1 MNHLDTFSET
11 AAAPAPA
18 IRNRTDRPKS
28 SRAITKHFVL
38 DTNVLLHDPSCIN
51 RFDDN
56 HVWIPVDVLSELDR
70 FKNEQTERGAN
81 ARAAHRFLTQVF
93 NRPNVSVLDGAPT
106 PGGGTVRL
114 AAFDVTHTSRAG
126 ALKHLYR
133 LFPES
138 DRVDHRILAHTLRV
152 QEKFEAPAFLITKDL
167 NLHLKALAVG
177 ITCQDYQNDK
187 VPPEDLADK
196 GLSELEVDPH
206 ELQRFAS
213 SGQLEVEPARI
224 ARFGTNDY
232 VLLRAGQRKTIP
244 ARLFHDRI
252 FRRLNVPGAM
262 HIPRGV
268 DLRPANL
275 GQQCFIDA
283 MLDPE
288 ISLVTCFGHAGT
300 GKTLVAVAAGL
311 HQVFTK
317 TFTGLTVSRPVVAMG
332 ETLGFLPGSLEE
344 KMHPWLQPIY
354 DAFEILMPPNA
365 AAASGKGR
373 KSNASEQGS
382 SPGARKPHEALIDQG
397 LVEIE
402 ALAYIRGR
410 SIPNRFFILDE
421 AQQLTPREAKTIVT
435 RMSKGSKLVMVG
447 DPSQIDNPYVDS
459 RSNGLVFVR
468 NRMKGQAVAAH
479 VSLYKGERSELAEL
493 GAELL

>member
-1 MNHLDTFSET
+1 MNHLDSF
-11 AAAPAPA
+11 ADAAPVTRPRSRPA
-18 IRNRTDRPKS
+18 TGGRSRP
-28 SRAITKHFVL
+28 KHFVL
-38 DTNVLLHDPSCIN
+38 DTNVLLHDPGCVD
-51 RFDDN
+51 RFGDN

-70 FKNEQTERGAN
+70 FKNEQSDRGAN
-81 ARAAHRFLTQVF
+81 ARAVHRLLTNIF
-93 NRPNVSVLDGAPT
+93 RPESVSVLEGAPT
-106 PGGGTVRL
+106 VGGGTIRL
-114 AAFDVTHTSRAG
+114 AAFDVSSG
-126 ALKHLYR
+126 AKTGAIKHLYR

-138 DRVDHRILAHTLRV
+138 DRVDHRILAHAIRV
-152 QEKFEAPAFLITKDL
+152 REKFDEPVILITKDL

-177 ITCQDYQNDK
+177 ITCEDYQNDK
-187 VPPEDLADK
+187 VPVEDLH
-196 GLSELEVDPH
+196 GQSLMELEVDAH

-213 SGQLEVEPARI
+213 SGELEVAPERMAQ
-224 ARFGTNDY
+224 FTTNDY

-244 ARLFHDRI
+244 ARVYHDRI
-252 FRRLNVPGAM
+252 FRRLHVPPVL
-262 HIPRGV
+262 HIPRGT

-283 MLDPE
+283 MMDPE

-311 HQVFTK
+311 HQVFNK
-317 TFTGLTVSRPVVAMG
+317 TFAGLTVSRPVVAMG

-354 DAFEILMPPNA
+354 DAFEVLIPPAGNA
-365 AAASGKGR
+365 PGKAR
-373 KSNASEQGS
+373 KGSSEQTS
-382 SPGARKPHEALIDQG
+382 ARKPHELLIDQG

-410 SIPNRFFILDE
+410 SIPRRFFVLDE
-421 AQQLTPREAKTIVT
+421 AQQLSPREAKTIVT

-468 NRMKGQAVAAH
+468 NRMKGQPIAAH
-479 VSLYKGERSELAEL
+479 ATLYKGERSELAEL